1 LGRWAQNDNIGD
13 RRRGRL
19 DWQTPLMNARE
30 ELRLQLE
37 QYSRRL
43 VARLIEILETEQAKS
58 TIKPNTDGSNRA
70 YD

>member
-1 LGRWAQNDNIGD
+1 
-13 RRRGRL
+13 
-19 DWQTPLMNARE
+19 MNARE